1 MPSKNIA
8 EPLVLGVL
16 FVSLIAIFQATS
28 QSPVV
33 AGISVILLA
42 IALVIAID
50 GSQREMVGLA
60 VISAL
65 VSVVAAG
72 LVGNAGFGVNAGV
85 LLAIVWGL
93 VLLGLVNWYQRN
105 AYVPDD
111 RAILI
116 SSNFSG
122 RPTVLRS
129 ANARPVMPLME
140 RVVAEIPLYDL
151 DENVS
156 VTNVNTRAGHNIN
169 AIKVQV
175 RYRVVDP
182 TKVLRGV
189 PNQGQALN
197 EIARSLGKTADS
209 AATEVVF
216 WEKLVNRQ
224 ITQDIDDIVR
234 KVVYNYPYVEDAG
247 TRATAADAYLRRNE
261 LTEEVYRQMSELSAT
276 WGVQIVNLEL
286 EHFDVDSSRFKAVE
300 APASAPAPAAAP
312 APAPT
317 PAPAPRA
324 PAETPMV
331 APSATVAAT
340 VAAPPAAATAAPG
353 TLDPDVERIRTLVR
367 VLKESGVPLTEQI
380 IEDIVIGVLHT
391 PKDAAPGNGRKHVAG
406 TAAEGAPAGRK

>member
-28 QSPVV
+28 QSAVV

-72 LVGNAGFGVNAGV
+72 LVGNAGFGFNAGV
-85 LLAIVWGL
+85 LLAIVWAL

-234 KVVYNYPYVEDAG
+234 KVVYNYPYVEDSGA
-247 TRATAADAYLRRNE
+247 RPTAADAYLRRNE
-261 LTEEVYRQMSELSAT
+261 LTEEVDRQMSELSAT
-276 WGVQIVNLEL
+276 WGVQIVNLDL
-286 EHFDVDSSRFKAVE
+286 EHFDVDSSRFKAIEV
-300 APASAPAPAAAP
+300 PAAAP
-312 APAPT
+312 APAPV
-317 PAPAPRA
+317 AVPAPRA
-324 PAETPMV
+324 PAETPM
-331 APSATVAAT
+331 
-340 VAAPPAAATAAPG
+340 AAPGASAAAAVATAPVATAAPAA
-353 TLDPDVERIRTLVR
+353 TTAPDPDVERIRTLVR

-391 PKDAAPGNGRKHVAG
+391 PKDAAPGNGRKYVAG